1 MIITKVRI
9 KRPLYDWNN
18 SIDHIISLKV
28 IFEMDRS
35 FKFTEK
41 KVLLSGKKLWFHN
54 FSSQT
59 LSEWISDWM
68 WNAIFWSLRR
78 SAM

>member
-9 KRPLYDWNN
+9 KSQSLYDWNN
-18 SIDHIISLKV
+18 SINQINLKV

-41 KVLLSGKKLWFHN
+41 KVLLSRKKLWFHN
-54 FSSQT
+54 FSS
-59 LSEWISDWM
+59 
-68 WNAIFWSLRR
+68 
-78 SAM
+78 